1 MPRSSTTRTLRLDKD
16 YDELLQRESKRGG
29 MSVNALINKL
39 IQQYVDT
46 LRYYE
51 DGKMISMSTSTFMT
65 VLDQLSQNEIED
77 LSYGLGTQKASES
90 LMRRGLET
98 NYTNIVWYI
107 SLILGEYN
115 GWFRSDFIIGKDVDS
130 LHLSHTHGKKWSY
143 FIAQYVSSILREELG
158 MQVNLVVLENAVNYK
173 ITK

>member
-1 MPRSSTTRTLRLDKD
+1 MPHSTTTRTLRLDKNH
-16 YDELLQRESKRGG
+16 DELLQHESKRGG

-51 DGKMISMSTSTFMT
+51 EGKMISMSTSTFKS
-65 VLDQLSQNEIED
+65 VLDQLSQNEIENFA
-77 LSYGLGTQKASES
+77 YGLGTQKANES

-115 GWFRSDFIIGKDVDS
+115 GWFRSDFLIGKDVDS
-130 LHLSHTHGKKWSY
+130 LHLSHSQGVKWSY
-143 FIAQYVSSILREELG
+143 FIAQYISSILREELG
-158 MQVNLVVLENAVNYK
+158 MQVNFMILENAVNYK

>member
-1 MPRSSTTRTLRLDKD
+1 
-16 YDELLQRESKRGG
+16 

-39 IQQYVDT
+39 ILHFIDT
-46 LRYYE
+46 FRYYE

-65 VLDQLSQNEIED
+65 LLDQLAQNEIED
-77 LSYGLGTQKASES
+77 LAYGLGTQKANES
-90 LMRRGLET
+90 LMRRGMEI
-98 NYTNIVWYI
+98 NYKNIVWYI

-115 GWFRSDFIIGKDVDS
+115 GWFRSDFLIGKDVDS

-143 FIAQYVSSILREELG
+143 FIAQYISSILREELG